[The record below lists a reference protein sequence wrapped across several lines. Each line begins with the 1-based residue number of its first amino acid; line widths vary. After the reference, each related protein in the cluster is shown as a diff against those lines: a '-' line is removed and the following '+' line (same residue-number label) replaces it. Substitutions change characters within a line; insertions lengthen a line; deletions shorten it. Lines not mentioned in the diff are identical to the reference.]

1 MFPHHQMF
9 YAGGWHV
16 PQILLVLVVIAAI
29 VLLRRRSERTDR
41 AGRAADA
48 QAMALLDEVK
58 TTLARLEDRVR
69 NLETL
74 LARNADKGGGA

>member
-9 YAGGWHV
+9 YAGGWPL

-29 VLLRRRSERTDR
+29 ELLRRRSERTDR
-41 AGRAADA
+41 AGRDADA

-74 LARNADKGGGA
+74 LGRDADKGGGS